1 MYMKKET
8 IDLFFS
14 TKTLQIF
21 LKMDEEDYV
30 ANIRHKVGCMYS
42 YTTAKMRAFEKLG
55 LVTSERKGRVVW
67 YKLTDRGRVLREKLK
82 DLVEG

>member
-1 MYMKKET
+1 MYMKQET

-30 ANIRHKVGCMYS
+30 ANIRQKVGCMYS
-42 YTTAKMRAFEKLG
+42 YTTAKMRTFEKLG

-67 YKLTDRGRVLREKLK
+67 YRLTDSGRVLKRKLK

>member
-30 ANIRHKVGCMYS
+30 ANIRQKVGCMYS
-42 YTTAKMRAFEKLG
+42 YTTAKMKVFEKLG

-67 YKLTDRGRVLREKLK
+67 YRLTDRGRVLKQKLK